1 MSQLGNYKTNCIMY
15 INILLNGELA
25 KHSVMIPSF
34 TMFASFCTS
43 YALVFDGDQV
53 KILPG
58 SNLQKS
64 EKGYTQPVQHIVWS
78 HLKII

>member
-34 TMFASFCTS
+34 TECLQVFTLPMHWFLMEVRLKS
-43 YALVFDGDQV
+43 YQCQTFRNLRRV
-53 KILPG
+53 IL
-58 SNLQKS
+58 NQFNM
-64 EKGYTQPVQHIVWS
+64 
-78 HLKII
+78 